1 MNEYLIEDEYSVYE
15 IDPEC
20 KVGLERIG
28 KNGTTSDK
36 IKSKKEIRRMEKSSR
51 WNSCDCSF
59 EIIKIILFMKV
70 LCNRVCI

>member
-28 KNGTTSDK
+28 ENGTISDK
-36 IKSKKEIRRMEKSSR
+36 IKCKKEIRRMEKSSQ
-51 WNSCDCSF
+51 WNLCDCSF
-59 EIIKIILFMKV
+59 EIIKIILFMKI
-70 LCNRVCI
+70 LCNRICI